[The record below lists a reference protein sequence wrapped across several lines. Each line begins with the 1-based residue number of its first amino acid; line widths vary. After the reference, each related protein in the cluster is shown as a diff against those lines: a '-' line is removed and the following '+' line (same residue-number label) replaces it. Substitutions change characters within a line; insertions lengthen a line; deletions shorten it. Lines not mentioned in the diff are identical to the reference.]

1 MMTKMSDTEYYC
13 NNCGARIKPTD
24 TTCPKCGKNI
34 NEVGKTI
41 KKTFGEVL
49 GLADSAQTITGSLA
63 NGYAQLSGTFS
74 VQQRTIAE
82 EYNFGPSLE
91 VLKSISESEKEQI
104 RIMEQQ
110 RNDAIEDA
118 KKQRKRFYI
127 STAIAVAAL
136 VVAVAAVIASMLR

>member
-1 MMTKMSDTEYYC
+1 MSETEYYC
-13 NNCGARIKPTD
+13 NNCGSRIKPTD
-24 TTCPKCGKNI
+24 TTCPNCGKNI
-34 NEVGKTI
+34 NEVGKAV

-63 NGYAQLSGTFS
+63 NGYAQLSGTFN
-74 VQQRTIAE
+74 VQQKTIAE
-82 EYNFGPSLE
+82 AYNFGPSFQI
-91 VLKSISESEKEQI
+91 LKSISESEKEQI

-118 KKQRKRFYI
+118 KRQKKRFYI

-136 VVAVAAVIASMLR
+136 IVAMVAIIVTMLR